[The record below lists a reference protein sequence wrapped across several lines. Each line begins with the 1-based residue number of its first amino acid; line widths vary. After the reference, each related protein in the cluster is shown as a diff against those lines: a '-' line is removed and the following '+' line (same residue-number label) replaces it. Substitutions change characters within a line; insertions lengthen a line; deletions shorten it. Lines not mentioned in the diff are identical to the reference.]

1 MPRPAPAHQID
12 GGCGLVEVPVT
23 NSEKVFRILSR
34 TLIYTCRTWRVELE
48 DHGANDNPRHTAMTI
63 IPVRYAP
70 QVIHAIACGFVFE
83 NWRY

>member
-1 MPRPAPAHQID
+1 MNLIGGQRLGCLDRPCSPID

-48 DHGANDNPRHTAMTI
+48 ITEPTI
-63 IPVRYAP
+63 TL
-70 QVIHAIACGFVFE
+70 AI
-83 NWRY
+83 RR